1 MNTCQKLGVL
11 GLGLWLAGGA
21 AAESPQEAA
30 AKAMEASL
38 ARQAE
43 AVTAMRISIAKQR
56 AAITL
61 APSGMPEPGASSD
74 TFFTLPWPAL
84 GGNCDPLP
92 EEQLQ
97 PLLQQAALK
106 EGLEAGLL
114 RAVAE
119 QESGFRVC
127 AVSPKGAMGL
137 MQLMPATAQE
147 LGVTDPFDP
156 QENLFSGAHFLKQ
169 LLTRFGGN
177 AALALGA
184 YNAGAGRVEE
194 AGGVPEIPET
204 TRYVQ
209 QILAKG
215 TSENK

>member
-1 MNTCQKLGVL
+1 MNTRQRLAHL
-11 GLGLWLAGGA
+11 SLALWLVGA
-21 AAESPQEAA
+21 AVAESPQETAG
-30 AKAMEASL
+30 KAMAASL
-38 ARQAE
+38 ARQAA
-43 AVTAMRISIAKQR
+43 AVTAMRISIARQR
-56 AAITL
+56 AAVTM
-61 APSGMPEPGASSD
+61 APPETRGPGEAD
-74 TFFTLPWPAL
+74 EAFFTLSWPAL
-84 GGNCDPLP
+84 GPACDPLP

-97 PLLQQAALK
+97 PLIQQAAQK
-106 EGLEAGLL
+106 EGLEADLL

-119 QESGFRVC
+119 QESGFRAC

-147 LGVTDPFDP
+147 LGVHDPFDP
-156 QENLFSGAHFLKQ
+156 QENLLSGAHFLKQ

-204 TRYVQ
+204 IRYVR
-209 QILAKG
+209 QILAKLPLP
-215 TSENK
+215 

>member
-1 MNTCQKLGVL
+1 MNIRQKLGIVIV
-11 GLGLWLAGGA
+11 GLQLAVSA
-21 AAESPQEAA
+21 LAESPQDAA
-30 AKAMEASL
+30 RKTMAASV

-43 AVTAMRISIAKQR
+43 AIAAMRISIAKQNG
-56 AAITL
+56 AISSMSPETGQ
-61 APSGMPEPGASSD
+61 PREPGE
-74 TFFTLPWPAL
+74 TFFTLSWPAL
-84 GGNCDPLP
+84 GGACDPLP
-92 EEQLQ
+92 EGQLQ
-97 PLLQQAALK
+97 PLIQEAAQK
-106 EGLEAGLL
+106 EGLEADLL

-119 QESGFRVC
+119 QESGFRAC

-137 MQLMPATAQE
+137 MQLMPGTAQE
-147 LGVTDPFDP
+147 LGVRDPFDP
-156 QENLFSGAHFLKQ
+156 QESLLSGAHYLKQ

-209 QILAKG
+209 QILARLPLP
-215 TSENK
+215 

>member
-1 MNTCQKLGVL
+1 MNTRQELAVLALGV
-11 GLGLWLAGGA
+11 WLVGTAL
-21 AAESPQEAA
+21 AESPREAA
-30 AKAMEASL
+30 GKAMAASV
-38 ARQAE
+38 ARQVA

-56 AAITL
+56 AAVTMGPPAIRD
-61 APSGMPEPGASSD
+61 PGEAAE
-74 TFFTLPWPAL
+74 TFFTLSWPAL
-84 GGNCDPLP
+84 GPACDPLP

-97 PLLQQAALK
+97 PLIEQAAQK
-106 EGLEAGLL
+106 EGLEVDLL

-119 QESGFRVC
+119 QESGFRAC

-137 MQLMPATAQE
+137 MQLMPATADE
-147 LGVTDPFDP
+147 LGVHDPFDP
-156 QENLFSGAHFLKQ
+156 QENLQSGAHFLKQ

-184 YNAGAGRVEE
+184 YNAGASRVEE

-209 QILAKG
+209 QILAKLPLP
-215 TSENK
+215 

>member
-1 MNTCQKLGVL
+1 MNIRQKLALL
-11 GLGLWLAGGA
+11 GLGLWLVGA
-21 AAESPQEAA
+21 AVAESPQETAG
-30 AKAMEASL
+30 KAMAGSL
-38 ARQAE
+38 ARQAA
-43 AVTAMRISIAKQR
+43 AVAAMRVSIARQR
-56 AAITL
+56 AAMVMLPLQTRD
-61 APSGMPEPGASSD
+61 PGEAD
-74 TFFTLPWPAL
+74 AFFTLPWPAL
-84 GGNCDPLP
+84 GPACDPLP

-97 PLLQQAALK
+97 PLIQQAALK
-106 EGLEAGLL
+106 EGLEADLL

-119 QESGFRVC
+119 QESGFRAC

-137 MQLMPATAQE
+137 MQLMPGTAQE
-147 LGVTDPFDP
+147 LGVRDPFDP
-156 QENLFSGAHFLKQ
+156 QESLLSGAHYLKQ

-209 QILAKG
+209 QILARLPLP
-215 TSENK
+215 